1 MLGSISFLWSASPS
15 TVSIDTMKKN
25 KEVKISYFAAHLT
38 TIVSVTLLLLI
49 VGCIGLLAVAGRN
62 TSREVKQ
69 LQQVSV
75 VTADSITDATA
86 QPLFDYISQQPYAID
101 PKLITQ
107 QEALEEWNERTGE
120 DLMEVA
126 GYNFLSPEISFRV
139 QENYTS
145 AQGLQK
151 IKNDLQK
158 RAEVAEVITPESET
172 TQSMDSFLEQ
182 AFIVLG
188 FVAIVLIIISCVLIN
203 NTVLLTI
210 YARRFTIYTMQ
221 LVGATNNFI
230 RRPFILNNILS
241 GILAATLASAILIGA
256 LFFVHDTEF
265 TELFTYVDM
274 QGIEFVI
281 IGLYAVGIIVCGFS
295 AMAAATRYLR
305 RNYDELFRK

>member
-1 MLGSISFLWSASPS
+1 
-15 TVSIDTMKKN
+15 MKKTN

-38 TIVSVTLLLLI
+38 TLVSVTLLLLI

-75 VTADSITDATA
+75 VTADTITDASA
-86 QPLFDYISQQPYAID
+86 QPLYQYISQQPYAID

-120 DLMEVA
+120 DLVEVA

-139 QENYTS
+139 KEQYTS
-145 AQGLQK
+145 SEALKKIREELQSR
-151 IKNDLQK
+151 DD
-158 RAEVAEVITPESET
+158 VAEVVTPETET
-172 TQSMDSFLEQ
+172 TQTMDNFFEH

-188 FVAIVLIIISCVLIN
+188 LVAIVLIIISCVLIN

-241 GILAATLASAILIGA
+241 GIIAATLASAILIGV
-256 LFFVHDTEF
+256 LLFVHDAEF
-265 TELFTYVDM
+265 SELFTYIDM
-274 QGIEFVI
+274 AGIEIVI

-295 AMAAATRYLR
+295 ALAASTRYLR